1 MSDLPVGWARAEAEW
16 LQPPDEPEPISV
28 RISAWVSV
36 FADIGKSPEEC
47 IREQIHDRTIT
58 FEDLCEIEVD
68 EIDGQWP
75 SDGDDWE

>member
-1 MSDLPVGWARAEAEW
+1 MSDRPVGWARAEAEW
-16 LQPPDEPEPISV
+16 LQPPDQDDPISV

-47 IREQIHDRTIT
+47 VQEQIRDGTIT
-58 FEDLCEIEVD
+58 IGDLDALEVD

-75 SDGDDWE
+75 SDGSDW

>member
-16 LQPPDEPEPISV
+16 LQPTDEPEPLSV

-36 FADIGKSPEEC
+36 FADVGKSPEEC
-47 IREQIHDRTIT
+47 IKEQIHDGTIT
-58 FEDLCEIEVD
+58 IGDLDAIEVD

-75 SDGDDWE
+75 SDGSEW

>member
-58 FEDLCEIEVD
+58 IEDLCEIEVD

-75 SDGDDWE
+75 SDGSEW

>member
-1 MSDLPVGWARAEAEW
+1 MSDLPGGWARAEAEW

-58 FEDLCEIEVD
+58 IEDLCEIEVD

-75 SDGDDWE
+75 SDGDDRE

>member
-1 MSDLPVGWARAEAEW
+1 MSDLPGGSARAEAEW

-58 FEDLCEIEVD
+58 IEDLCEIEVD

>member
-1 MSDLPVGWARAEAEW
+1 MSDFPVGWARAEAEW

-58 FEDLCEIEVD
+58 IEDLCEIEVD
-68 EIDGQWP
+68 AIDGQWP

>member
-16 LQPPDEPEPISV
+16 LQPPDEPEPITV

-36 FADIGKSPEEC
+36 FADVGKSAIEC
-47 IREQIHDRTIT
+47 VQEQIRDGAITI
-58 FEDLCEIEVD
+58 EDLDAIEVD

-75 SDGDDWE
+75 SDGSEW